1 MIKSFDLSE
10 TGQYDD
16 ALLYKILRKLDPDNY
31 RVTYEMK
38 GFLRSNID
46 GDNMKEL
53 LPGKWLHDEVIN
65 AYMYMCEKWDWAMSI
80 KDENHIRSCFMGT
93 SFLSLQKLPKSTLRV
108 RSPYPHVCDSRFI
121 FCPVNV
127 ENSHWYLMF
136 ACIKENYIRIIDSLP
151 RERKL
156 YSDALK
162 RLRKAIQPFYCEWT
176 KGQNFKPEIRYPN
189 STDAKQTNLFDCGV
203 YTLMN
208 MELEMK
214 NQHVDHTHN
223 WWFEKYGRDKI
234 AITLLKGHLIDYLI

>member
-1 MIKSFDLSE
+1 MHTCI
-10 TGQYDD
+10 
-16 ALLYKILRKLDPDNY
+16 
-31 RVTYEMK
+31 
-38 GFLRSNID
+38 
-46 GDNMKEL
+46 
-53 LPGKWLHDEVIN
+53 
-65 AYMYMCEKWDWAMSI
+65 C
-80 KDENHIRSCFMGT
+80 
-93 SFLSLQKLPKSTLRV
+93 V
-108 RSPYPHVCDSRFI
+108 RSGI
-121 FCPVNV
+121 GQCPSKMRITFVV
-127 ENSHWYLMF
+127 ASWEPPFSASKSCQSLHFGFGHHIHMSVTVGSYFVQLML
-136 ACIKENYIRIIDSLP
+136 ETVTGTYMHIIDSLP
-151 RERKL
+151 RERNL